1 MLRINRKLLRRVSV
15 IALTLSMLLGI
26 IQFTVLASDEDD
38 LAELVVSAE
47 ASRDEAKAAASE
59 ITSPSGYEQAAST
72 ANTNMEK
79 TITEISAVID
89 EVQVIIDEA
98 SDAITGI
105 IKAEGGSETAKN
117 SAVSEYESKHDAAVT
132 AVDKAIIEVQ
142 VAIDQAAIVVDN
154 ANLAVDAAA
163 SAVVH
168 AQDAMDFAL
177 AANDLYLDLLD
188 KAESSIA
195 SGLFTQ
201 IAQVEKDAA
210 AAWNAFVDQQNEAL
224 DKVYTAADKAAAAKK
239 AADEL
244 FDAWREA
251 VLLVNKAVE
260 GTSFEDLNIL
270 RDRALLAAVKA
281 RDYAIDAVLAANALL
296 DMAENAL
303 DILDKTDL
311 FAKLDGY
318 KKDIKDIHDSALEAV
333 EKLTVEKGVIIVT
346 PSTAGLVAIDNTS
359 NKSGNYDAGGGV
371 RFTLNCPI
379 LQMLNDNNVKSITLH
394 YADGDTREVR
404 RSGIG
409 RTFNASRNISLNTNK
424 GDIIISFVLVTGET
438 VYYKLSGSLDQNNY
452 WNFTSGGKKE
462 EGQEKVVTDGY
473 KYVLKKYTLRELT
486 MLEASL
492 KNIDNEI
499 LNRMQKQELD
509 GLFDFFDNFWQW
521 TEPEGGGGPG
531 GDGPGGGGPGGGGP
545 GGGIG
550 GPGALLTPPIALMTV
565 AAVTGPGTVTG
576 TGTTPVAET
585 VEVPDAPPP
594 LVQAPRENPQ
604 DDPAIISDDTIVLID
619 DAMIPLSPAPIQATW
634 ALWNLILSIAGAV
647 LVLMIIARAL
657 AGKKKEDEQSR
668 ANGDSD
674 ESEKRGRLPLIVA
687 IPVLAIVAIIIFI
700 LTQDMTA
707 RMIMADIWTIA
718 HAVLF
723 AAGLLSFI
731 FAYKSEKDENSDSTP
746 AVGRA

>member
-1 MLRINRKLLRRVSV
+1 MLRINGSLLRKVLV

-26 IQFTVLASDEDD
+26 IQFTVIASDEEN
-38 LAELVVSAE
+38 LAELAESAE
-47 ASRDEAKAAASE
+47 ESRDEAKAAAAEVTGS
-59 ITSPSGYEQAAST
+59 SGYEQAASE
-72 ANTNMEK
+72 ANTKME
-79 TITEISAVID
+79 TSLAEISAVID
-89 EVQVIIDEA
+89 DVQVIIDEA
-98 SDAITGI
+98 SDAISGI
-105 IKAEGGSETAKN
+105 ISAEDGNVTVKN
-117 SAVSEYESKHDAAVT
+117 SAVSEFESKYDEAVT
-132 AVDKAIIEVQ
+132 AVNEAIIDVQEV
-142 VAIDQAAIVVDN
+142 IDQAAVVVKN
-154 ANLAVDAAA
+154 ANLAVDTAAT
-163 SAVVH
+163 AVVH
-168 AQDAMDFAL
+168 AQDAMDIAL
-177 AANDLYLDLLD
+177 AANDLYLGLLD
-188 KAESSIA
+188 KAESSIDA
-195 SGLFTQ
+195 GLFAY
-201 IAQVEKDAA
+201 IAQAERNAA
-210 AAWNAFVDQQNEAL
+210 AAWNAFVDMQNDAL
-224 DKVYTAADKAAAAKK
+224 DKVYTAADKAEAAKK

-244 FDAWREA
+244 FEAWREA
-251 VLLVNKAVE
+251 VLLVDKAVA
-260 GTSFEDLNIL
+260 GTSLEDLNIL
-270 RDRALLAAVKA
+270 RDRALFAAVDA
-281 RDYAIDAVLAANALL
+281 RDHAINAVLAANALL
-296 DMAENAL
+296 DIAANAL

-311 FAKLDGY
+311 FSKLDGY
-318 KKDIKDIHDSALEAV
+318 KKELKDIYYSAQEAV
-333 EKLTVEKGVIIVT
+333 EKLTVEKGVVIEA

-359 NKSGNYDAGGGV
+359 NNSGNYDAGGGV

-657 AGKKKEDEQSR
+657 AG
-668 ANGDSD
+668 
-674 ESEKRGRLPLIVA
+674 
-687 IPVLAIVAIIIFI
+687 
-700 LTQDMTA
+700 
-707 RMIMADIWTIA
+707 
-718 HAVLF
+718 
-723 AAGLLSFI
+723 
-731 FAYKSEKDENSDSTP
+731 
-746 AVGRA
+746 